1 MNVLQIPFDEG
12 EANLDWLE
20 LTRAFEEGHKR
31 PVAEIEDTFLYRGDD
46 TLLSRCAWVDGLG
59 IAVKSAT
66 IFPGNAQIERPVI
79 DGTVSLFDGSDGR
92 LSAVV
97 DFFLVT
103 KWKTAGDS
111 LLGALKLAD
120 PNSRNV
126 LIVGAGPVAHSLCEA
141 FSVGFPNATLRLWNR
156 TASKAEALAKSL
168 ETVDVEYS
176 LPDAVNRADIIV
188 TATMSS
194 EPFLKGEWLRPGQH
208 VNLVGAYRPD
218 MREADDAAL
227 QTGPI
232 YLDCFATTADHIGEI
247 KTPTANGA
255 IKRENLVADFYDL
268 DKFKPDPTAVTIF
281 KNGGGAHLDLMTS
294 HYIVRKFR
302 R

>member
-79 DGTVSLFDGSDGR
+79 DGTVSLFDDSDGR

-141 FSVGFPNATLRLWNR
+141 FSVGFPNAKLRLWNR

-168 ETVDVEYS
+168 GTVDVEYS
-176 LPDAVNRADIIV
+176 LPVAVNRADIIV

-232 YLDCFATTADHIGEI
+232 YLDSFATTADHIGEI
-247 KTPTANGA
+247 KTPVDNGA

>member
-66 IFPGNAQIERPVI
+66 IFPGNAQNERPVI
-79 DGTVSLFDGSDGR
+79 DGTVSLFDDSDGR

-126 LIVGAGPVAHSLCEA
+126 LVVGAGPVAHSLCEA
-141 FSVGFPNATLRLWNR
+141 FSVGFPNAKLSLWNR
-156 TASKAEALAKSL
+156 TASKAEALARSL
-168 ETVDVEYS
+168 GTVDVEYS
-176 LPDAVNRADIIV
+176 LPDAINRADIIV

-232 YLDCFATTADHIGEI
+232 YLDSFATTADHIGEI
-247 KTPTANGA
+247 KTPIANGA

-294 HYIVRKFR
+294 HYVVRKFR